1 MALKTFNP
9 TSPGQRQLVIVDK
22 SELYKGRPVK
32 SLTEG
37 LSKSG
42 GRNNRG
48 RVTVRGIWQG
58 GPKRRNR
65 GWSMLL
71 FA

>member
-48 RVTVRGIWQG
+48 RVTVRGIG
-58 GPKRRNR
+58 GANWTRRADQPPAR
-65 GWSMLL
+65 H
-71 FA
+71 